1 MNGLTFYASMN
12 EPEGET
18 DMINPDVGN
27 PITNK
32 VGTAYFETFNGK
44 PCLTLEPHSYFW
56 DENANY
62 WTWKSYT
69 PDMTFSCF
77 VATRGN
83 SILPQNDSAGNSQN
97 MSPFLGL
104 GKNTSYSTGNGVI
117 LTKKGNYNGNAQV
130 FNLEYCGH
138 YETVLAGPNAPDDK
152 WYLLTVSIKNGTAR
166 CYTNG
171 VYKGGGNRTYKQINH
186 NHLGIGMMSDPAG
199 PDGIFESV
207 LKFSITEI
215 KIWNRVLSDEEIQM
229 LYNNYNNN

>member
-1 MNGLTFYASMN
+1 MN

-62 WTWKSYT
+62 WTLKNYT

-77 VATRGN
+77 VSTRGI
-83 SILPQNDSAGNSQN
+83 SDWESTTSVESAFMG
-97 MSPFLGL
+97 FGR
-104 GKNTSYSTGNGVI
+104 NTDNYSKGNGVCI
-117 LTKKGNYNGNAQV
+117 GKHKNGASIT
-130 FNLEYCGH
+130 FEWRGH
-138 YETVLAGPNAPDDK
+138 YNVFLTSSNTPDDT
-152 WYLLTVSIKNGTAR
+152 WYLLTVSIKNGVAR

-171 VYKGGGNRTYKQINH
+171 VYKGGQSRSYKQIADH
-186 NHLGIGMMSDPAG
+186 FLAIGTEGNTNSFG
-199 PDGIFESV
+199 NENV

-215 KIWNRVLSDEEIQM
+215 KIWNRVLSDAEIQM